1 MNLLCGCGCECV
13 CSRTRF
19 FVGVIHTHNCF
30 STCESVRLCVF
41 SFLYSL
47 KKVVLALIQPLGTS
61 EILHLSGDCLLFSH
75 ACNYSNEK
83 GIKMWRGKYPTRI
96 YDLIWHNISVF

>member
-1 MNLLCGCGCECV
+1 MFAHM
-13 CSRTRF
+13 F
-19 FVGVIHTHNCF
+19 FVGVVHTHNCF
-30 STCESVRLCVF
+30 STRESVRLCVF

-75 ACNYSNEK
+75 ACNFSNEK
-83 GIKMWRGKYPTRI
+83 GTKMWVGEYFTKI
-96 YDLIWHNISVF
+96 YSLICHNIFLL